1 MERYKVEV
9 TNEARTDIR
18 AAARYI
24 AVQLRQPDTAERL
37 LDTLDNEI
45 TSLETMPERC
55 GYVHDEYLASLG
67 IRMTMAHNY
76 LIFYVV
82 DRTVGENNVY
92 VYWSIHND
100 IFWKAKDNAR
110 QQNLPSQFPN
120 DFALYI
126 PRYLLHLSLIRVL
139 LHI

>member
-82 DRTVGENNVY
+82 DRTVGIVT
-92 VYWSIHND
+92 I
-100 IFWKAKDNAR
+100 
-110 QQNLPSQFPN
+110 L
-120 DFALYI
+120 
-126 PRYLLHLSLIRVL
+126 RVL
-139 LHI
+139 NGRRNWITILTEQYSKT